1 MVKYIKDFRFIYEY
15 LILFYAMEPVLK
27 NCERKDVKSRVNKVK
42 LRRFKANARERN
54 RMHGL
59 NAALDKLRNRMPI
72 QQTHSDL
79 SSAPQKLSKIETL
92 RLARNYILAMS
103 QTLQEGRPMELT
115 RFIKILSRDLSQ
127 TTANLLTGTLMG
139 NGGKHLNYRRMF
151 IPIPENNSGCSYQD
165 RYNNHNCNYSNNFP
179 PQPYI
184 GGNFYNSYWPGY
196 RCWEN
201 NRGYNE
207 HCVYNVCQ

>member
-165 RYNNHNCNYSNNFP
+165 SLILVAIFTIP
-179 PQPYI
+179 I
-184 GGNFYNSYWPGY
+184 GQATGVGRIIVGTMNT
-196 RCWEN
+196 
-201 NRGYNE
+201 
-207 HCVYNVCQ
+207 VCTMFVSDIVKVNKI